1 MQVLSRCPL
10 EVAKVLWLPR
20 AGAHTLTVVAKATF
34 QLTPE
39 ESPLAATQDAV
50 TEADSFWDHDERK
63 SLANASDLVPY
74 KRHAEVLLVGHAFAP
89 RGVAVGSLVARLT
102 VAEID
107 KPIDITG
114 DRHFKLDGTLSH
126 PGRFTKMPLRWERAA
141 GGPETSNP
149 VGVVTGDDARPDGWG
164 RVAVPNLVPSG
175 RHVANRGEVIPPAN
189 FGPLAASWPTRR
201 TRLHR
206 HANVFSPQGWATRP
220 MPADFDMAYFN
231 AAPPDQHV
239 RELVGTERIT
249 LENLHPTIPLLQ
261 TRLAHVGPH
270 ATVDFG
276 AGSKYEVPFVCD
288 TLLIDTDRGVATLT
302 YRAHVSLDYAERQ
315 GWVIV
320 TSDVAARAP
329 LPEWVHHVQNP
340 HETLAVEGDD
350 AATGALPFV
359 EEVTAE
365 PEEEPA
371 EISAFDEE
379 ETFAS
384 VRTDSPF
391 AIPAAPRPPAPVSGA
406 IAPPAPVSGAIAPP
420 AVVGGSAA
428 PPAVVSGSGAPP
440 MIPPEV
446 PKGPRLGAFRL
457 QGKSDLPG
465 PLPSAPS
472 SPPPEEIADDAT
484 IEPEA
489 AWLSETANEPPTAK
503 PPLVPSTP
511 PDASEGTLVGTPF
524 RARSGGADAATPFEK
539 KLPGKIAPLAPG
551 VPPPPPAGAAKEPPT
566 FGFRRHGTL
575 VDVPR
580 PAASSMPF
588 APPANASATPFAAP
602 GSATASAT
610 PFAPPPPPVG
620 TPFAASPVATGSPFA
635 PPPPPAGTPFA
646 APGSAT
652 ASATPFAAPAS
663 PTASATPF
671 AAPASPTASAPT
683 FAAPTSP
690 TATATSFV
698 AVPPSAASSPF
709 APPPPVGTPF
719 GAPGSATASA
729 PPFASPASATPFA
742 PPPALSG
749 PTFGAAAPMVGIAAG
764 LGAPSFAG
772 ATATPTQGKT
782 IGEMVAQTRLPNDAP
797 PPIVIEP
804 PRAVIEAPSTFE
816 PESTQDIAAR
826 APSVDGAPAI
836 VEPPRIGPLAT
847 PEMVAS
853 DLGVPV
859 PAPEPSASA
868 APPTEPAASAEP
880 APLPLEKYPLER
892 CARIAASIARTR
904 EKKADILA
912 SHELDEERWEPLRA
926 HWLATIKT
934 ETERG
939 KTEKLR
945 AYDAAFV
952 AQLEDERGPIAVEE
966 YARIVVASERGTTN
980 ATLAELGIPDAAVL
994 RIQRVWMTKMG
1005 KDPELRRLARVAVE
1019 LASDA

>member
-10 EVAKVLWLPR
+10 EVASILWLPR

-39 ESPLAATQDAV
+39 ESPLAPTQDAV
-50 TEADSFWDHDERK
+50 VEADSFWDHDERK

-89 RGVAVGSLVARLT
+89 RGVAVGALVARLT

-114 DRHFKLDGTLSH
+114 DRHFLLDGTLSH

-149 VGVVTGDDARPDGWG
+149 VGVPTGEEARPDGWG
-164 RVAVPNLVPSG
+164 RVPVPNLVPSG
-175 RHVANRGEVIPPAN
+175 RHVASRGDVIPPACY
-189 FGPLAASWPTRR
+189 GPIAASWPTRR
-201 TRLHR
+201 ARLHR
-206 HANVFSPQGWATRP
+206 HANVFSPQAWASRP
-220 MPADFDMAYFN
+220 LPADFDMAYFN
-231 AAPPDQHV
+231 AAPPDQYV
-239 RELVGTERIT
+239 RELVGSERIT
-249 LENLHPTIPLLQ
+249 LENLHPQIPLLQ
-261 TRLAHVGPH
+261 TRLAHVGPR

-276 AGSKYEVPFVCD
+276 SGSKYEVPFVCD

-320 TSDVAARAP
+320 TSDAAPRAA
-329 LPEWVHHVQNP
+329 LPEWVHQVRNP

-359 EEVTAE
+359 EEATAE
-365 PEEEPA
+365 PDLLEEEPA
-371 EISAFDEE
+371 EISASFDDE

-391 AIPAAPRPPAPVSGA
+391 AIPAAPRPPA
-406 IAPPAPVSGAIAPP
+406 
-420 AVVGGSAA
+420 
-428 PPAVVSGSGAPP
+428 VSGSNAPP

-457 QGKSDLPG
+457 QGKSDLPAA
-465 PLPSAPS
+465 PPNAPS
-472 SPPPEEIADDAT
+472 PGEIVDDAT
-484 IEPEA
+484 IEPDA
-489 AWLSETANEPPTAK
+489 AWLSETANELPSAAPA
-503 PPLVPSTP
+503 LAPSTP
-511 PDASEGTLVGTPF
+511 PPGVEGTVVGTPF
-524 RARSGGADAATPFEK
+524 RPRSGAIGGADAATPFEK
-539 KLPGKIAPLAPG
+539 KVPGKIAPLAPG
-551 VPPPPPAGAAKEPPT
+551 VPPPPPAGGAKEPPT

-575 VDVPR
+575 VDVPV
-580 PAASSMPF
+580 PAASPMPF
-588 APPANASATPFAAP
+588 ASAPSASAPPFAALP
-602 GSATASAT
+602 SSTASAT
-610 PFAPPPPPVG
+610 PFAVPSSPTGSAMPFAPPPPPAG
-620 TPFAASPVATGSPFA
+620 TPFSSASTGSPFA

-646 APGSAT
+646 VPASAT
-652 ASATPFAAPAS
+652 GSATPFAVP
-663 PTASATPF
+663 ASATGSAPPF
-671 AAPASPTASAPT
+671 AVPA
-683 FAAPTSP
+683 SP

-698 AVPPSAASSPF
+698 AVPP
-709 APPPPVGTPF
+709 PVAGTPF
-719 GAPGSATASA
+719 GAS
-729 PPFASPASATPFA
+729 ASPTASATPFVA
-742 PPPALSG
+742 PASPTASATPFVAPAPLAPFAPATPPFVA
-749 PTFGAAAPMVGIAAG
+749 
-764 LGAPSFAG
+764 
-772 ATATPTQGKT
+772 PTQGKT

-797 PPIVIEP
+797 APIGLDLPRGAIESP
-804 PRAVIEAPSTFE
+804 ATIE
-816 PESTQDIAAR
+816 PESTQDVAAH
-826 APSVDGAPAI
+826 APGGDGAPSI

-859 PAPEPSASA
+859 PVPEQEPSTATAAAGEAA
-868 APPTEPAASAEP
+868 APAGP

-912 SHELDEERWEPLRA
+912 AHELDDERWEPLRA
-926 HWLATIKT
+926 HWLAAIKS

-952 AQLEDERGPIAVEE
+952 AQIEDERGPIAVEE

-1005 KDPELRRLARVAVE
+1005 KDAELRRLARVAVE
-1019 LASDA
+1019 VASEA